1 MNYQT
6 IKVLTKWESKK
17 SGGVSLYIY
26 QSIEFKIRN
35 DLCINS
41 DDMESISVEFLFK
54 NRKNTVFNV
63 LYRQPKGQIEPF
75 EKF

>member
-1 MNYQT
+1 M
-6 IKVLTKWESKK
+6 
-17 SGGVSLYIY
+17 YIH
-26 QSIEFKIRN
+26 QSIEFKIQN

>member
-17 SGGVSLYIY
+17 RGGVSLYIY

-63 LYRQPKGQIEPF
+63 LYRQPKDQIEPF